1 MLAYIIRRI
10 LIIIAMLFIA
20 CFLIFLCLDL
30 MPGDPI
36 SYMVNQETWG
46 EMTDAQKEAMRQA
59 LGLNG
64 SVVERFFVWLTGIF
78 RGDFGYSLTSGV
90 AISSIVA
97 NTLPA
102 TIELSLAALLFSSI
116 IGTLLG
122 IISAL
127 RRGQIIDNVLTV
139 AGLIGMS
146 IPQFFFGLVSLL
158 LFSIELGWLPIG
170 GRMEAGKEAFLQR
183 LPNLVLPALV
193 LGLFLT
199 AGIMRYARASMLDA
213 ANKDFLR
220 TARSKGI
227 PEWRVNLVHGFRV
240 AMNPVIVLIGL
251 RLPMLIGGSVV
262 IESVFQWP
270 GIGKAFLIA
279 VRGQNY
285 PLVMMIALLMIL
297 VTMFSSFL
305 IDLLTAAMDPRVRL
319 E

>member
-1 MLAYIIRRI
+1 MII
-10 LIIIAMLFIA
+10 LAMLFVA
-20 CFLIFLCLDL
+20 CFLIYLCLDL

-36 SYMVNQETWG
+36 SYMVDQETLG
-46 EMTDAQKEAMRQA
+46 EMTDVQKEAMRQS

-64 SVVERFFVWLTGIF
+64 SVITRFFNWFRGILH
-78 RGDFGYSLTSGV
+78 GDFGYSLTSGV
-90 AISSIVA
+90 AINKIIA
-97 NTLPA
+97 DTLPA
-102 TIELSLAALLFSSI
+102 TIELSIAALLFSSI
-116 IGTLLG
+116 VGTVLG
-122 IISAL
+122 ILSAL
-127 RRGQIIDNVLTV
+127 KKGCVVDNVLTV

-146 IPQFFFGLVSLL
+146 IPQFFFGLVALL
-158 LFSIELGWLPIG
+158 IFSINLGWLPIG
-170 GRMEAGKEAFLQR
+170 GRMEAGQSAFFQR
-183 LPNLVLPALV
+183 LPHLVLPAIV

-199 AGIMRYARASMLDA
+199 AGIMRYARSSMLDA

-227 PEWRVNLVHGFRV
+227 PEWRVNLIHGFRV
-240 AMNPVIVLIGL
+240 AMNPVVVLIGL

-270 GIGKAFLIA
+270 GIGKMFLVA

-285 PLVMMIALLMIL
+285 PLVMMIALLMIFA
-297 VTMFSSFL
+297 TMVSSFL

>member
-297 VTMFSSFL
+297 VTMLSSFL